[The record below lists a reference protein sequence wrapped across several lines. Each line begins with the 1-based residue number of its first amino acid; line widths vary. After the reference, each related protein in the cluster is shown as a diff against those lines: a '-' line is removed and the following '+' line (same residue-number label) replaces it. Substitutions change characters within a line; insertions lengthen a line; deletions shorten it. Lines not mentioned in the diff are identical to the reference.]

1 MEGNVTVF
9 EQQVLKVLNQIAVG
23 IANSQEERALS
34 WPERW
39 GSLVGPILSVGIAV
53 VGWWFID
60 RSNRRSNRDAFRLQ
74 LADAA
79 RNRILDSLYDYREFL
94 FDVQSPKRLLLR
106 EKSVLKKAYV
116 KMLKQLPSN
125 DDTIGYF
132 EVEQELVGLARFDR
146 RQFDWFGIMQRDG
159 WALGAKA
166 QEQVSC
172 ALDELEN
179 RHVKIVGSFLS
190 YTEVA
195 KNELRGDLG
204 LGIRFIMQDREEM
217 AVNTINDQILFVNT
231 TIASLQKPLEEFA
244 EHRGAKRLP
253 GG

>member
-1 MEGNVTVF
+1 MTAF
-9 EQQVLKVLNQIAVG
+9 EQQVLKALKQIADQVG
-23 IANSQEERALS
+23 SLQAGMTTS
-34 WPERW
+34 WWGRW
-39 GSLVGPILSVGIAV
+39 GSLLGVVASVLVAL
-53 VGWWFID
+53 VGWWFIAKE
-60 RSNRRSNRDAFRLQ
+60 NRRNNRDAFRLQ

-172 ALDELEN
+172 ALDKLEN

-244 EHRGAKRLP
+244 EHRGAKRPP